1 MSLLKGQKLVKKAK
15 IEKNSNATFLVIF
28 KQCDIFFTLKLS
40 KDDNFKGKLLHLNTP
55 ILGILFRVEL

>member
-15 IEKNSNATFLVIF
+15 IEKL
-28 KQCDIFFTLKLS
+28 KCDISGYFQTMWHIFYPQNVQKF
-40 KDDNFKGKLLHLNTP
+40 DNFKGKLLHLNTP